1 MSKSFGDLLE
11 RLSKVEKKKVSVA
24 VAQDNEVLMAV
35 KAAKE
40 RGIADSVLVGDADKI
55 KEIMLELEMSPD
67 DYEIIDVKDPIEA
80 SLKAVSL
87 VSSGEA
93 DMYMKGLIDTKDFLR
108 SVLNKEVG
116 LRTGRPLS
124 HVCVFDMEGV
134 DHLLFLTDVAFVPY
148 PTLED
153 KANIIRNTVEIC
165 EACGVE
171 NPKVAPLA
179 AVEVVN
185 PKMPETVEADELT
198 KMNERGEIT
207 GCIVDGPLSMDLATC
222 PEAAQH
228 KGATGRKIVGDADVL
243 LFPDIHAGNILYKG
257 LVHFA
262 KSTNGNLITGTA
274 APVVLTSRSDSF
286 EVKVNSLALGALV
299 AESLKKN
306 KN

>member
-1 MSKSFGDLLE
+1 MDIKTILNHCDHTLLKQE
-11 RLSKVEKKKVSVA
+11 A
-24 VAQDNEVLMAV
+24 TWDQ
-35 KAAKE
+35 
-40 RGIADSVLVGDADKI
+40 I
-55 KEIMLELEMSPD
+55 KEIADEIGMNLG
-67 DYEIIDVKDPIEA
+67 DYEVVDIKDPIEA
-80 SLKAVSL
+80 TLVAVKK
-87 VSSGEA
+87 VRDGEA
-93 DMYMKGLIDTKDFLR
+93 DMYMKGLIDTKDFLK
-108 SVLNKEVG
+108 SVLDKEVG

-124 HVCVFDMEGV
+124 HVCVFDIEGV

-185 PKMPETVEADELT
+185 PKMPVTVEADELT
-198 KMNERGEIT
+198 KMNENGEIT
-207 GCIVDGPLSMDLATC
+207 GCIVDGPLSLDLATC

-243 LFPDIHAGNILYKG
+243 LFPDIHAGNLVYKG
-257 LVHFA
+257 FVHFV
-262 KSTNGNLITGTA
+262 KGNNGNLITGTA
-274 APVVLTSRSDSF
+274 APVILTSRSDSF

-299 AESLKKN
+299 ADSLAKKN
-306 KN
+306 KK